1 MVFNYEFLVYTLV
14 YIFGFYGCWY
24 SVYLTSHE
32 YMNLS
37 RFVSLGLVEVREFL
51 PSLGRWFKYITQD
64 VSMNGE
70 WNNLFKCLSYCSIVL
85 LYLPISIMGSL
96 FSRKIHQF
104 SRIIVSTTIL
114 WHLMGM
120 HVVLSVLS
128 MTLFFFLVGWICGGY
143 VILVWTPAIFL
154 LYFSHQ
160 ILEKLLLKQLLSFDV
175 DTARMLYGS
184 FYSLHLMALLRA
196 TSLGLFLSERRTTV
210 RETNEDEGKHSQN
223 LRRMQPH
230 FVNTLLDAL
239 EFSFYLPTIVYGPLC
254 NYEDWHNFIY
264 KKTPPLLVRS
274 LGRFRR
280 LTLFHLTGRAVRL
293 LFAAAFWSFMT
304 CTFYANAILSYPVY
318 LDMKLPKAS
327 RNPWMERGITVS
339 SRTLWSCLNLA
350 GIGFYFFHT
359 MIYGIPGLISDTE
372 QFAIET
378 VQGWHSKAKREETE
392 HEKGKYDGQSLCL
405 VVSRPSCVFRI
416 TLFTEMWRTFDRG
429 LYNFMFVHIYL
440 PVRGSLPKPE
450 NSTTLS
456 CLALILRSIL
466 ASSLPFLFVLL
477 FHGITKAN
485 TIWITIN
492 IIQFYL
498 EKFIRWSD
506 KNTLLGRKLRGPNWI
521 IWRHRLLGIFHATSM
536 MSSLTG
542 LTFFLFEYE
551 VGMAF
556 VKHILFSYGG
566 LIHFIIYYGLYFTDL
581 FRAKLFAYHGV
592 PFGVHDAPMKKE

>member
-1 MVFNYEFLVYTLV
+1 MVQIYNARCVNERRMEQSIQMSELLLHCFALLAYINY
-14 YIFGFYGCWY
+14 GF
-24 SVYLTSHE
+24 
-32 YMNLS
+32 
-37 RFVSLGLVEVREFL
+37 
-51 PSLGRWFKYITQD
+51 
-64 VSMNGE
+64 
-70 WNNLFKCLSYCSIVL
+70 IVL
-85 LYLPISIMGSL
+85 KENSPIFQNNCFDDYLMAPDGHARRLKRLINDPVL
-96 FSRKIHQF
+96 FPCRMDLWGIRHFGLDPCNF
-104 SRIIVSTTIL
+104 SA
-114 WHLMGM
+114 
-120 HVVLSVLS
+120 
-128 MTLFFFLVGWICGGY
+128 LFFTSNIGKTAPKEN
-143 VILVWTPAIFL
+143 IL
-154 LYFSHQ
+154 Q
-160 ILEKLLLKQLLSFDV
+160 INNSLPQQLLSFDV

-416 TLFTEMWRTFDRG
+416 TLFTEMWR
-429 LYNFMFVHIYL
+429 
-440 PVRGSLPKPE
+440 
-450 NSTTLS
+450 
-456 CLALILRSIL
+456 
-466 ASSLPFLFVLL
+466 
-477 FHGITKAN
+477 
-485 TIWITIN
+485 
-492 IIQFYL
+492 
-498 EKFIRWSD
+498 
-506 KNTLLGRKLRGPNWI
+506 
-521 IWRHRLLGIFHATSM
+521 
-536 MSSLTG
+536 
-542 LTFFLFEYE
+542 
-551 VGMAF
+551 
-556 VKHILFSYGG
+556 
-566 LIHFIIYYGLYFTDL
+566 
-581 FRAKLFAYHGV
+581 
-592 PFGVHDAPMKKE
+592 